1 MSNCPPQVVGG
12 AGVGACLASFDART
26 LRTVVSNITEQ
37 LSAKTEI
44 LDCERDSLLSTEFFL
59 SSDSRVN
66 PA

>member
-1 MSNCPPQVVGG
+1 M
-12 AGVGACLASFDART
+12 GACLASFDART

-44 LDCERDSLLSTEFFL
+44 LDCKRDFLLSIELFL